1 MPHITVDYSDVLTD
15 TFDRRGFGQAL
26 HPLVARAV
34 DGSVTACKTRFRR
47 ADECV
52 IADGET
58 DIAMVHVEVALLSGR
73 TPEVKGELSRSVLR
87 LLRGYVEPTPGHALH
102 ASVDV
107 SELDR
112 GCYSSRKYSH
122 QDGHQDGHRA
132 QRHDGHRDHNQG
144 RDHGHHPD
152 HGHHHGQDQETA
164 TA

>member
-15 TFDRRGFGQAL
+15 TFDRRGFGRAL
-26 HPLVARAV
+26 HPLVAKAV
-34 DGSVTACKTRFRR
+34 DGSVAACKTRFRR
-47 ADECV
+47 AEECV

-73 TPEVKGELSRSVLR
+73 TPEVKGELSRSVLQ
-87 LLRGYVEPTPGHALH
+87 LLRGYVGPTPGHALH

-112 GCYSSRKYSH
+112 GCYSS
-122 QDGHQDGHRA
+122 
-132 QRHDGHRDHNQG
+132 
-144 RDHGHHPD
+144 HH
-152 HGHHHGQDQETA
+152 DQEAA